1 MGFLLSKE
9 GSLSRVTCSTQLTL
23 FGVPCG
29 TLCLHLSQEMAA
41 PNGCH
46 KAQLIEV
53 TPQMATSNGSGR
65 LELNERI
72 RNANKESGATRGF
85 NQGELLS
92 LG

>member
-1 MGFLLSKE
+1 M
-9 GSLSRVTCSTQLTL
+9 
-23 FGVPCG
+23 
-29 TLCLHLSQEMAA
+29 LCRHLSQEMAA

-72 RNANKESGATRGF
+72 RNANKESEATRAF